1 MCKTISVVY
10 NYITTKNKSSYIR
23 KKEFVG
29 EIIKVLHVMI
39 LVIRVIHKTKE
50 IISDLKWCLVHVSVN
65 ESHFSN
71 EWDFERY
78 NIEMFASVN
87 MHMCTKCCLV
97 FTGCKWFSFS
107 CIMCKIYFV
116 SKKRSGLS

>member
-71 EWDFERY
+71 EWDFE
-78 NIEMFASVN
+78 
-87 MHMCTKCCLV
+87 
-97 FTGCKWFSFS
+97 
-107 CIMCKIYFV
+107 
-116 SKKRSGLS
+116 